1 MAKRTDS
8 YPTTSDAGDPG
19 GKRGLFKRRNKPDKG
34 PKKPGR
40 LKQMRDVFQMTRRN
54 DPNVVWV
61 MLLAFLGVVAV
72 GLIIGFLINNWVTL
86 LIIAI
91 PLGLL
96 AAMFILSR
104 RAERAAFSQ
113 LEGQAGAAGAALSTL
128 RRGWI
133 TEEQPA
139 AVDPRSQDAV
149 FRAIGRPGVVLVTEG
164 PPHRVKRLVEAERK
178 RLNRILPNVSV
189 HVIQTGRAEGQVP
202 LNKVARRI
210 QKLKK
215 ELTKQEVQQVN
226 KRITSLGNRLPIP
239 KGVDPFKAR
248 PDRKAAR
255 GR

>member
-8 YPTTSDAGDPG
+8 DVTNATGGDQSSKKG
-19 GKRGLFKRRNKPDKG
+19 IFKRRNKEGKAD
-34 PKKPGR
+34 KKPGR
-40 LKQMRDVFQMTRRN
+40 MKQMRDVFQMTRRN
-54 DPNVVWV
+54 DPSVVWL
-61 MLLAFLGVVAV
+61 MLLAFLGITAV
-72 GLIIGFLINNWVTL
+72 GLLIGLLIGNWITA
-86 LIIAI
+86 LIIAL

-113 LEGQAGAAGAALSTL
+113 LDGQPGAAGAALSTL

-149 FRAIGRPGVVLVTEG
+149 FRAIGRPGVVLVSEG
-164 PPHRVKRLVEAERK
+164 PPHRVKRLIEGERK
-178 RLNRILPNVSV
+178 RLRRILPNVSI
-189 HVIQTGRAEGQVP
+189 HVVQTGDAEDQVP
-202 LNKVARRI
+202 LSKVSKRI
-210 QKLKK
+210 QKLDK

-226 KRITSLGNRLPIP
+226 KRISSLGNRLPIP